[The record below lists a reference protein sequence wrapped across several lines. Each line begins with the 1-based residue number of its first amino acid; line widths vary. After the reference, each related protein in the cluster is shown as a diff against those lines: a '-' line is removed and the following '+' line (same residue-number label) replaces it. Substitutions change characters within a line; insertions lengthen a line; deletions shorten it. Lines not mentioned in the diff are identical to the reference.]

1 MQQSTPTEHFIP
13 YRKSDLV
20 RMCGQ
25 DLGSVPAADF
35 RQFCA
40 LLTALFHFEFHERLE
55 KLKDLYA
62 PVNPDLD
69 TRPCPVTGAEPT
81 EPKSLV
87 SELETVLTA
96 ANFVAITRADLER
109 ALQEE
114 SLFNVR
120 LEVNFDDFEEVV
132 FFRRGESRRT
142 ETIRSL
148 FGLRKREIT
157 FTNYDRVLVYV
168 RFRGAEHFA
177 RQGRKNLLF
186 TPGSTLLKLFQDV
199 PKADLEMLFP
209 NTEVRMKLIDKILIG
224 VPAAAG
230 SVALLVTKLSGTLIL
245 VGAFIAFWLG
255 LRADP
260 VSIDQAALV
269 TLAVGLGTLGGY
281 LFRQF
286 NKFKNRKIQFMKTLT
301 ENLYFKNLD
310 NNAGVFHR
318 LIDAAEE
325 EECKEA
331 LLAYRAL
338 LLAGRPLTEQEL
350 DDTVEDW
357 FRTRWQC
364 ELDFEA
370 DDALAKLVR
379 LELVERSGERYGA
392 VPIGEA
398 LRRLDERWD
407 GIFQFAGEGASI
419 A

>member
-1 MQQSTPTEHFIP
+1 MPHLNSEHFIP
-13 YRKSDLV
+13 FRKSDLV
-20 RMCGQ
+20 RMCLHDPG
-25 DLGSVPAADF
+25 GTPAADF
-35 RQFCA
+35 GQFCA
-40 LLTALFHFEFHERLE
+40 LLSAIFHFEFHDRLE
-55 KLKDLYA
+55 QLKDLYA

-69 TRPCPVTGAEPT
+69 TRPCPLTGAHRT

-87 SELETVLTA
+87 QELEAVLRA

-132 FFRRGESRRT
+132 FFRRGESSKT
-142 ETIRSL
+142 EVIHRL
-148 FGLRKREIT
+148 FGLQSREIT

-168 RFRGAEHFA
+168 RFRDQAHFD

-186 TPGSTLLKLFQDV
+186 TPGSTLLKLFQNV

-209 NTEVRMKLIDKILIG
+209 NTEVRMKLMDKILIG

-260 VSIDQAALV
+260 VTIDQAALV

-325 EECKEA
+325 EESKEA
-331 LLAYRAL
+331 MLAYRAL
-338 LLAGRPLTEQEL
+338 LLAGGPLSEAEL
-350 DDTVEDW
+350 DAAVETW
-357 FRTRWQC
+357 FRERWHC

-379 LELVERSGERYGA
+379 LQLVTRENDRYRA
-392 VPIGEA
+392 VPLKDA
-398 LRRLDERWD
+398 LRILDERWD
-407 GIFQFAGEGASI
+407 DFFQFAG
-419 A
+419 

>member
-1 MQQSTPTEHFIP
+1 MTEAGA
-13 YRKSDLV
+13 LV
-20 RMCGQ
+20 E
-25 DLGSVPAADF
+25 
-35 RQFCA
+35 A
-40 LLTALFHFEFHERLE
+40 LEEV
-55 KLKDLYA
+55 LK
-62 PVNPDLD
+62 
-69 TRPCPVTGAEPT
+69 
-81 EPKSLV
+81 
-87 SELETVLTA
+87 A

-142 ETIRSL
+142 ETIRRL
-148 FGLRKREIT
+148 FGLKSEEIT

-168 RFRGAEHFA
+168 RFRDAEHFA

-186 TPGSTLLKLFQDV
+186 TPGSTLLKLFQNV

-209 NTEVRMKLIDKILIG
+209 NTEVRMKLMDKILIG

-255 LRADP
+255 LRAEP
-260 VSIDQAALV
+260 VTIDQAALV
-269 TLAVGLGTLGGY
+269 TLAVGLGTLAGY

-301 ENLYFKNLD
+301 ENLYFRNLD

-338 LLAGRPLTEQEL
+338 LLAGSALTEQEL
-350 DDTVEDW
+350 DAAVEGW
-357 FRTRWQC
+357 FRDRWQC
-364 ELDFEA
+364 DLDFEA

-379 LELVERSGERYGA
+379 LELVTQDAGRYQA
-392 VPIGEA
+392 VPLEEA

-407 GIFQFAGEGASI
+407 NFFQFAG
-419 A
+419 